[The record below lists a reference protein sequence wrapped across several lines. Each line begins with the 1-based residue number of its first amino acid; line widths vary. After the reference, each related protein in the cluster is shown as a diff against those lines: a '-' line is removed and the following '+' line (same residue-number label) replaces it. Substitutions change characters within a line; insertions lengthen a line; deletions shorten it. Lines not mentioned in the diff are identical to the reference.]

1 VAILSLPAPALL
13 RTDVALALMG
23 PRAFGYDF
31 DFVPLGQSTEP
42 APVAAYLAG
51 HTPNPAR

>member
-1 VAILSLPAPALL
+1 
-13 RTDVALALMG
+13 MG

-31 DFVPLGQSTEP
+31 DFVPLGQPTEP

-51 HTPNPAR
+51 QAVHLNP